1 MEWISL
7 ASSPLHFILMKAL
20 KGHKKGEKK
29 IHERGGNRRIETIL
43 KEKKKLFN
51 EAEEFFMYFFMID

>member
-1 MEWISL
+1 
-7 ASSPLHFILMKAL
+7 MKAL

-43 KEKKKLFN
+43 KEKKNFLTRPKSFLCT
-51 EAEEFFMYFFMID
+51 FFMID